1 MQKRGKPKKRA
12 IGHEYRSRVFIYRT
26 DHQVATVRAVALEGE
41 PWRAVSCGSH
51 AAQSDPLTPYRTR
64 RQNTTRQTQN
74 MGVGYAPTPTGSSGE
89 PPGTRT
95 LNPLIKSQMGP
106 EMMAP
111 PRNLS
116 GLDPLANGLPRKV
129 GTFLTTPLRPIVHEF
144 RISHKKYT
152 R

>member
-1 MQKRGKPKKRA
+1 MGLGESPSP
-12 IGHEYRSRVFIYRT
+12 ISCRS
-26 DHQVATVRAVALEGE
+26 
-41 PWRAVSCGSH
+41 
-51 AAQSDPLTPYRTR
+51 
-64 RQNTTRQTQN
+64 
-74 MGVGYAPTPTGSSGE
+74 E
-89 PPGTRT
+89 PPGSRT
-95 LNPLIKSQMGP
+95 LKPLIKSQMGP

>member
-1 MQKRGKPKKRA
+1 
-12 IGHEYRSRVFIYRT
+12 
-26 DHQVATVRAVALEGE
+26 
-41 PWRAVSCGSH
+41 
-51 AAQSDPLTPYRTR
+51 
-64 RQNTTRQTQN
+64 
-74 MGVGYAPTPTGSSGE
+74 
-89 PPGTRT
+89 
-95 LNPLIKSQMGP
+95 MGP